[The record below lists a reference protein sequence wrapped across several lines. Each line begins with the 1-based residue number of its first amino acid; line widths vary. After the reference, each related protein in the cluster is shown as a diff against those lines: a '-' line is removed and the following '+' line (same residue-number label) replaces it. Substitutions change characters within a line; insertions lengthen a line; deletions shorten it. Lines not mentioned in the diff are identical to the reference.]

1 MDVHLLQRIA
11 ACPNLPSVPAVAL
24 EVVRL
29 CQADEVELR
38 SLVCTLEKDPAIT
51 AKILRTANSASIAAR
66 SPVTTITRALTLLG
80 TNSVLTLALSFSLV
94 ATRRRGRHGGFDH
107 DRYWRRALTAAAAA
121 RTLVEGRELDG
132 EELFL
137 CALLQD
143 LGMLV
148 LAEVMEDYGAL
159 VAASADD
166 HAALAELERAALG
179 ASHAEVSAFLLSRW
193 NLPGLVLETSRG
205 SHDPPAGPSE
215 PPALAHAMG
224 CVHVAGLMAEVLA
237 GRDPGP
243 AAAAAERLLGM
254 SAPALHAALERTAAA
269 LPEVTG
275 IFEVPLSSPAEV
287 ERVLARARQALV
299 LVSAR
304 VERAS
309 TRVLARPELE
319 RALDLAVAAAV
330 DQGEP
335 LTVARCRVERTRS
348 LDDGLPAAACDRVL
362 TAVAAALGAA
372 VRASDLVGHYG
383 GDELVL
389 VMPETDEPQAC
400 LVSEHLLRAVER
412 ARPPGPDGAPL
423 MVSLA
428 IGQATL
434 HPGDPFATAQA
445 LLDAAGSRLQR
456 TPPGPQAFSEPTAL
470 QEAKP

>member
-38 SLVCTLEKDPAIT
+38 SLVRTLEKDPAIT
-51 AKILRTANSASIAAR
+51 AKILRAANSASIAAR
-66 SPVTTITRALTLLG
+66 SPVTTITRALALLG

-94 ATRRRGRHGGFDH
+94 ATRRRGRHGSFDH

-159 VAASADD
+159 VAAAADD

-193 NLPGLVLETSRG
+193 NLPGLVLETSRA
-205 SHDPPAGPSE
+205 SHDPPAGPSD
-215 PPALAHAMG
+215 PPALADAMG
-224 CVHVAGLMAEVLA
+224 CVHVASLMAEVLA

-254 SAPALHAALERTAAA
+254 SPPALHAALERTAAA

-275 IFEVPLSSPAEV
+275 IFEVSLSSPDEV

-304 VERAS
+304 VEHAAS
-309 TRVLARPELE
+309 TKVLAPPELE
-319 RALDLAVAAAV
+319 RALDLAVAAAIE
-330 DQGEP
+330 QGEP
-335 LTVARCRVERTRS
+335 LTVARCRVARARPG
-348 LDDGLPAAACDRVL
+348 DDGQPGATRDRVL
-362 TAVAAALGAA
+362 SAVATALGAA
-372 VRASDLVGHYG
+372 VRASDLVGRYG

-389 VMPETDEPQAC
+389 VLRETDEPQAL
-400 LVSEHLLRAVER
+400 LVSEHLRRAVER
-412 ARPPGPDGAPL
+412 AHPPGPDGAPL

-434 HPGDPFATAQA
+434 RPGDPFATAQA
-445 LLDAAGSRLQR
+445 LLDAAGTCLLR
-456 TPPGPQAFSEPTAL
+456 TPPGGLGRVAG
-470 QEAKP
+470 EA